1 MPVFGIVKKKQND
14 TLVDYA
20 DYTLEIKADSFDKI
34 GTYKVTYLVTD
45 KNNSNSKSSLRR
57 TVIVEDKE
65 APRITVNKTTQNY
78 TQTILEGTKIDV
90 PSCSAYDNYDGNLAC
105 KVINN
110 YNGNTNPGTYQVEY
124 TATDSSGN
132 SNSFILTIIV
142 KKKNKEIYLNKLN
155 FDLDNNLEV
164 LVLTI
169 DNLLSF
175 MKDNLV
181 KKIIDIEE
189 DFQDKESILENVNIF
204 FEAYRN
210 NLMNILKER

>member
-1 MPVFGIVKKKQND
+1 MNEYD
-14 TLVDYA
+14 
-20 DYTLEIKADSFDKI
+20 IKDQ
-34 GTYKVTYLVTD
+34 L
-45 KNNSNSKSSLRR
+45 
-57 TVIVEDKE
+57 
-65 APRITVNKTTQNY
+65 
-78 TQTILEGTKIDV
+78 
-90 PSCSAYDNYDGNLAC
+90 
-105 KVINN
+105 
-110 YNGNTNPGTYQVEY
+110 
-124 TATDSSGN
+124 
-132 SNSFILTIIV
+132 

-175 MKDNLV
+175 MKDSLV

-210 NLMNILKER
+210 NLMNILDTKKVDLQNVIVVHDDLDVCKQNIKDNYLTLKETLETFSKKEIDNLVKSLNKELKSEFKKNRLKEYLTTIFLTNLNMKVLDTMKNRDIILINTFEETYLKYLELNKNTIGV

>member
-1 MPVFGIVKKKQND
+1 MNEYD
-14 TLVDYA
+14 
-20 DYTLEIKADSFDKI
+20 IKDQ
-34 GTYKVTYLVTD
+34 L
-45 KNNSNSKSSLRR
+45 
-57 TVIVEDKE
+57 
-65 APRITVNKTTQNY
+65 
-78 TQTILEGTKIDV
+78 
-90 PSCSAYDNYDGNLAC
+90 
-105 KVINN
+105 
-110 YNGNTNPGTYQVEY
+110 
-124 TATDSSGN
+124 
-132 SNSFILTIIV
+132 

-210 NLMNILKER
+210 NLMNILDTKKVDLQNVIVVHDDLEVCKQNIKDNYLTLKETLETFSKKEIDNLVKSLNKELKSEFKKNRLKEYLTTIFLTNLNMKVLDTMKNRDIILINTFEETYLKYLELNKNTIGV

>member
-1 MPVFGIVKKKQND
+1 MNEYD
-14 TLVDYA
+14 
-20 DYTLEIKADSFDKI
+20 IKDQ
-34 GTYKVTYLVTD
+34 L
-45 KNNSNSKSSLRR
+45 
-57 TVIVEDKE
+57 
-65 APRITVNKTTQNY
+65 
-78 TQTILEGTKIDV
+78 
-90 PSCSAYDNYDGNLAC
+90 
-105 KVINN
+105 
-110 YNGNTNPGTYQVEY
+110 
-124 TATDSSGN
+124 
-132 SNSFILTIIV
+132 

-189 DFQDKESILENVNIF
+189 DFQDKENILENVNIF

-210 NLMNILKER
+210 NLMNILDNKKDNLQNVIVVHDDLEVCKQNIKDNYLTLKETLETFSNKEIDNLVKSLNEELKSEFKKNRLKEYLTTIFLTNLNMKVLDTMKNRDIILMNTFEETYLKYLELNKNTIGV

>member
-1 MPVFGIVKKKQND
+1 MNDNEDVKDQ
-14 TLVDYA
+14 L
-20 DYTLEIKADSFDKI
+20 KI
-34 GTYKVTYLVTD
+34 
-45 KNNSNSKSSLRR
+45 
-57 TVIVEDKE
+57 
-65 APRITVNKTTQNY
+65 
-78 TQTILEGTKIDV
+78 
-90 PSCSAYDNYDGNLAC
+90 
-105 KVINN
+105 
-110 YNGNTNPGTYQVEY
+110 
-124 TATDSSGN
+124 
-132 SNSFILTIIV
+132 
-142 KKKNKEIYLNKLN
+142 KNKEIYLNKLN

-210 NLMNILKER
+210 NLMNILDTKKVDLQNVIVVHDDLDVCKQNIKDNYLTLKETLETFSKKEIDNLVKSLNKELKSEFKKNRLKEYLTTIFLTNLNMKVLDTMKNRDIILINTFEETYLKYLELNKNTIGV

>member
-1 MPVFGIVKKKQND
+1 MNEYD
-14 TLVDYA
+14 
-20 DYTLEIKADSFDKI
+20 IKDQ
-34 GTYKVTYLVTD
+34 L
-45 KNNSNSKSSLRR
+45 
-57 TVIVEDKE
+57 
-65 APRITVNKTTQNY
+65 
-78 TQTILEGTKIDV
+78 
-90 PSCSAYDNYDGNLAC
+90 
-105 KVINN
+105 
-110 YNGNTNPGTYQVEY
+110 
-124 TATDSSGN
+124 
-132 SNSFILTIIV
+132 

-210 NLMNILKER
+210 NLMNILDTKKVDLQNVIVVHDDLDVCKQNIKDNYLTLKETLETFSNKEIDNLVKSLNKELKSEFKKNRLKEYLTTIFLTNLNMKVLDTMKNRDIILINTFEETYLKYLELNKNTIGV

>member
-1 MPVFGIVKKKQND
+1 MNEYD
-14 TLVDYA
+14 
-20 DYTLEIKADSFDKI
+20 IKDQ
-34 GTYKVTYLVTD
+34 L
-45 KNNSNSKSSLRR
+45 
-57 TVIVEDKE
+57 
-65 APRITVNKTTQNY
+65 
-78 TQTILEGTKIDV
+78 
-90 PSCSAYDNYDGNLAC
+90 
-105 KVINN
+105 
-110 YNGNTNPGTYQVEY
+110 
-124 TATDSSGN
+124 
-132 SNSFILTIIV
+132 

-175 MKDNLV
+175 TKDNLV

-210 NLMNILKER
+210 NLMNILDTKKVDLQNVIVVHDDLDVCKQNIKDNYLTLKETLETFSKKEIDNLVKSLNKELKSEFKKNRLKEYLTTIFLTNLNMKVLDTMKNRDIILINTFEETYLKYLELNKNTIGV

>member
-1 MPVFGIVKKKQND
+1 MNEYD
-14 TLVDYA
+14 
-20 DYTLEIKADSFDKI
+20 IKDQ
-34 GTYKVTYLVTD
+34 L
-45 KNNSNSKSSLRR
+45 
-57 TVIVEDKE
+57 
-65 APRITVNKTTQNY
+65 
-78 TQTILEGTKIDV
+78 
-90 PSCSAYDNYDGNLAC
+90 
-105 KVINN
+105 
-110 YNGNTNPGTYQVEY
+110 
-124 TATDSSGN
+124 
-132 SNSFILTIIV
+132 

-210 NLMNILKER
+210 NLMNILDTKKVDLQNVIVYHI

>member
-1 MPVFGIVKKKQND
+1 MNEYD
-14 TLVDYA
+14 
-20 DYTLEIKADSFDKI
+20 IKDQ
-34 GTYKVTYLVTD
+34 L
-45 KNNSNSKSSLRR
+45 
-57 TVIVEDKE
+57 
-65 APRITVNKTTQNY
+65 
-78 TQTILEGTKIDV
+78 
-90 PSCSAYDNYDGNLAC
+90 
-105 KVINN
+105 
-110 YNGNTNPGTYQVEY
+110 
-124 TATDSSGN
+124 
-132 SNSFILTIIV
+132 

-210 NLMNILKER
+210 NLMNILDTKKVDLQNVIVVHDDLDVCKQNIKDNYLTLKETLETFSKKEIDNLVKSLNKELKSEFKKNRLKEYLTTIFLTNLNMKILDTMKNRDIILINTFEETYLKYLELNKNTIGV

>member
-1 MPVFGIVKKKQND
+1 MNEYD
-14 TLVDYA
+14 
-20 DYTLEIKADSFDKI
+20 IKDQ
-34 GTYKVTYLVTD
+34 L
-45 KNNSNSKSSLRR
+45 
-57 TVIVEDKE
+57 
-65 APRITVNKTTQNY
+65 
-78 TQTILEGTKIDV
+78 
-90 PSCSAYDNYDGNLAC
+90 
-105 KVINN
+105 
-110 YNGNTNPGTYQVEY
+110 
-124 TATDSSGN
+124 
-132 SNSFILTIIV
+132 

-189 DFQDKESILENVNIF
+189 NYKDNENILESVNVF

-210 NLMNILKER
+210 NLMNILDNKKGNLQNVIVVNDTLDICKQNIKNNYSTLKKDIETFSSKEIDNLVKSLNKDLKSEFNKNRLKDYLTTIFLTNLNIKVLDTMKSRDIILINTFEETYLKYLELNKNTIGV

>member
-1 MPVFGIVKKKQND
+1 MNEYD
-14 TLVDYA
+14 
-20 DYTLEIKADSFDKI
+20 IKDQ
-34 GTYKVTYLVTD
+34 L
-45 KNNSNSKSSLRR
+45 
-57 TVIVEDKE
+57 
-65 APRITVNKTTQNY
+65 
-78 TQTILEGTKIDV
+78 
-90 PSCSAYDNYDGNLAC
+90 
-105 KVINN
+105 
-110 YNGNTNPGTYQVEY
+110 
-124 TATDSSGN
+124 
-132 SNSFILTIIV
+132 

-155 FDLDNNLEV
+155 FDSDNNLEV

-210 NLMNILKER
+210 NLMNILDTKKVDLQNVIVVHDDLEVCKQNIKDNYLTLKETLETFSKKEIDNLVKSLNKELKSEFKKNRLKEYLTTIFLTNLNMKVLDTMKNRDIILINTFEETYLKYLELNKNTIGV

>member
-1 MPVFGIVKKKQND
+1 MNEYD
-14 TLVDYA
+14 
-20 DYTLEIKADSFDKI
+20 IKDQ
-34 GTYKVTYLVTD
+34 L
-45 KNNSNSKSSLRR
+45 
-57 TVIVEDKE
+57 
-65 APRITVNKTTQNY
+65 
-78 TQTILEGTKIDV
+78 
-90 PSCSAYDNYDGNLAC
+90 
-105 KVINN
+105 
-110 YNGNTNPGTYQVEY
+110 
-124 TATDSSGN
+124 
-132 SNSFILTIIV
+132 

-175 MKDNLV
+175 MKYNLV

-210 NLMNILKER
+210 NLMNILDTKKVDLQNVIVVHDDLDVCKQNIKDNYLTLKETLETFSKKEIDNLVKSLNKELKSEFKKNRLKEYLTTIFLTNLNMKVLDTMKNRDIILINTFEETYLKYLELNKNTIGV

>member
-1 MPVFGIVKKKQND
+1 MNEYD
-14 TLVDYA
+14 
-20 DYTLEIKADSFDKI
+20 IKDK
-34 GTYKVTYLVTD
+34 L
-45 KNNSNSKSSLRR
+45 
-57 TVIVEDKE
+57 
-65 APRITVNKTTQNY
+65 
-78 TQTILEGTKIDV
+78 
-90 PSCSAYDNYDGNLAC
+90 
-105 KVINN
+105 
-110 YNGNTNPGTYQVEY
+110 
-124 TATDSSGN
+124 
-132 SNSFILTIIV
+132 

-210 NLMNILKER
+210 NLMNILDTKKVDLQNVIVVHDDLDVCKQNIKDNYLTLKETLETFSKKEIDNLVKSLNKELKSEFKKNRLKEYLTTIFLTNLNMKVLDTMKNRDIILINTFEETYLKYLELNKNTIGV

>member
-1 MPVFGIVKKKQND
+1 MNEYD
-14 TLVDYA
+14 
-20 DYTLEIKADSFDKI
+20 IKDQ
-34 GTYKVTYLVTD
+34 L
-45 KNNSNSKSSLRR
+45 
-57 TVIVEDKE
+57 
-65 APRITVNKTTQNY
+65 
-78 TQTILEGTKIDV
+78 
-90 PSCSAYDNYDGNLAC
+90 
-105 KVINN
+105 
-110 YNGNTNPGTYQVEY
+110 
-124 TATDSSGN
+124 
-132 SNSFILTIIV
+132 

-189 DFQDKESILENVNIF
+189 DFQDKENILENVNIF

-210 NLMNILKER
+210 NLMNILDNKKDNLQNVIVVHDDLEVCKQNIKDNYLTLKETLETFSNKEIDNLVKSLNEELKSEFKKNRLKEYLTTIFLTNLNTKVLDTMKNRDIILMNTFEETYLKYLELNKNTIGV

>member
-1 MPVFGIVKKKQND
+1 MNEYD
-14 TLVDYA
+14 
-20 DYTLEIKADSFDKI
+20 IKDQ
-34 GTYKVTYLVTD
+34 L
-45 KNNSNSKSSLRR
+45 
-57 TVIVEDKE
+57 
-65 APRITVNKTTQNY
+65 
-78 TQTILEGTKIDV
+78 
-90 PSCSAYDNYDGNLAC
+90 
-105 KVINN
+105 
-110 YNGNTNPGTYQVEY
+110 
-124 TATDSSGN
+124 
-132 SNSFILTIIV
+132 

-175 MKDNLV
+175 TKDNLV

-210 NLMNILKER
+210 NLMNILDTKKVDLQNVIVVHDDLEVCKQNIKDNYLTLKETLETFSNKEIDNLVKSLNKELKSEFKKNRLKEYLTTIFLTNLNMKVLDTMKNRDIILINTFEETYLKYLELNKNTIGV

>member
-1 MPVFGIVKKKQND
+1 MNEYD
-14 TLVDYA
+14 
-20 DYTLEIKADSFDKI
+20 IKDQ
-34 GTYKVTYLVTD
+34 L
-45 KNNSNSKSSLRR
+45 
-57 TVIVEDKE
+57 
-65 APRITVNKTTQNY
+65 
-78 TQTILEGTKIDV
+78 
-90 PSCSAYDNYDGNLAC
+90 
-105 KVINN
+105 
-110 YNGNTNPGTYQVEY
+110 
-124 TATDSSGN
+124 
-132 SNSFILTIIV
+132 

-175 MKDNLV
+175 MKDNLL

-210 NLMNILKER
+210 NLMNILDTKKVDLQNVIVVHDDLDVCKQNIKDNYLTLKETLETFSKKEIDNLVKSLNKELKSEFKKNRLKEYLTTIFLTNLNMKVLDTMKNRDIILINTFEETYLKYLELNKNTIGV

>member
-1 MPVFGIVKKKQND
+1 MNEYD
-14 TLVDYA
+14 
-20 DYTLEIKADSFDKI
+20 IKDQ
-34 GTYKVTYLVTD
+34 L
-45 KNNSNSKSSLRR
+45 
-57 TVIVEDKE
+57 
-65 APRITVNKTTQNY
+65 
-78 TQTILEGTKIDV
+78 
-90 PSCSAYDNYDGNLAC
+90 
-105 KVINN
+105 
-110 YNGNTNPGTYQVEY
+110 
-124 TATDSSGN
+124 
-132 SNSFILTIIV
+132 
-142 KKKNKEIYLNKLN
+142 KKKNTEIYLNKLN

-210 NLMNILKER
+210 NLMNILDTKKVDLQNVIVVHDDLDVCKQNIKDNYLTLKETLETFSKKEIDNLVKSLNKELKSEFKKNRLKEYLTTIFLTNLNMKVLDTMKNRDIILINTFEETYLKYLELNKNTIGV

>member
-1 MPVFGIVKKKQND
+1 MNEYD
-14 TLVDYA
+14 
-20 DYTLEIKADSFDKI
+20 IKDQ
-34 GTYKVTYLVTD
+34 L
-45 KNNSNSKSSLRR
+45 
-57 TVIVEDKE
+57 
-65 APRITVNKTTQNY
+65 
-78 TQTILEGTKIDV
+78 
-90 PSCSAYDNYDGNLAC
+90 
-105 KVINN
+105 
-110 YNGNTNPGTYQVEY
+110 
-124 TATDSSGN
+124 
-132 SNSFILTIIV
+132 

-210 NLMNILKER
+210 NLMNILDTKKVDLQNVIVVHDDLDVCKQNIKDNYLTLKETLETFSKKEIDNLVKSLNKELKSEFKKNRLKEYLTTIFLINLNMKVLDTMKNRDIILINTFEETYLKYLELNKNTIGV

>member
-1 MPVFGIVKKKQND
+1 MNDKEDIKKQ
-14 TLVDYA
+14 L
-20 DYTLEIKADSFDKI
+20 KI
-34 GTYKVTYLVTD
+34 
-45 KNNSNSKSSLRR
+45 
-57 TVIVEDKE
+57 
-65 APRITVNKTTQNY
+65 
-78 TQTILEGTKIDV
+78 
-90 PSCSAYDNYDGNLAC
+90 
-105 KVINN
+105 
-110 YNGNTNPGTYQVEY
+110 
-124 TATDSSGN
+124 
-132 SNSFILTIIV
+132 
-142 KKKNKEIYLNKLN
+142 KNKEIYLNKLN

-210 NLMNILKER
+210 NLMNILDTKKVDLQNVIVVHDDLDVCKQNIKDNYLTLKETLETFSKKEIDNLVKSLNKELKSEFKKNRLKEYLTTIFLTNLNMKVLDTMKNRDIILINTFEETYLKYLELNKNTIGV

>member
-1 MPVFGIVKKKQND
+1 MNEYD
-14 TLVDYA
+14 
-20 DYTLEIKADSFDKI
+20 IKDQ
-34 GTYKVTYLVTD
+34 L
-45 KNNSNSKSSLRR
+45 
-57 TVIVEDKE
+57 
-65 APRITVNKTTQNY
+65 
-78 TQTILEGTKIDV
+78 
-90 PSCSAYDNYDGNLAC
+90 
-105 KVINN
+105 
-110 YNGNTNPGTYQVEY
+110 
-124 TATDSSGN
+124 
-132 SNSFILTIIV
+132 

-210 NLMNILKER
+210 NLMNILDTKKVDLQNVIVVHDDLDVCKQNIKDNYLTLKETLETFSKKEIDNLVKSLNKELKSEFKKNRLKEYLTTIFLTNLNMKVLDTIKNRDIILINTFEETYLKYLELNKNTIGV

>member
-1 MPVFGIVKKKQND
+1 MNEYD
-14 TLVDYA
+14 
-20 DYTLEIKADSFDKI
+20 IKDQ
-34 GTYKVTYLVTD
+34 L
-45 KNNSNSKSSLRR
+45 
-57 TVIVEDKE
+57 
-65 APRITVNKTTQNY
+65 
-78 TQTILEGTKIDV
+78 
-90 PSCSAYDNYDGNLAC
+90 
-105 KVINN
+105 
-110 YNGNTNPGTYQVEY
+110 
-124 TATDSSGN
+124 
-132 SNSFILTIIV
+132 

-169 DNLLSF
+169 DKILSF

-210 NLMNILKER
+210 NLMNILDTKKVDLQNVIVVHDDLDVCKQNIKDNYLTLKETLETFSKKEIDNLVKSLNKELKSEFKKNRLKEYLTTIFLINLNMKVLDTMKNRDIILINTFEETYLKYLELNKNTIGV

>member
-1 MPVFGIVKKKQND
+1 MNECD
-14 TLVDYA
+14 
-20 DYTLEIKADSFDKI
+20 IKDQ
-34 GTYKVTYLVTD
+34 L
-45 KNNSNSKSSLRR
+45 
-57 TVIVEDKE
+57 
-65 APRITVNKTTQNY
+65 
-78 TQTILEGTKIDV
+78 
-90 PSCSAYDNYDGNLAC
+90 
-105 KVINN
+105 
-110 YNGNTNPGTYQVEY
+110 
-124 TATDSSGN
+124 
-132 SNSFILTIIV
+132 

-189 DFQDKESILENVNIF
+189 DFQDKENILENVNIF

-210 NLMNILKER
+210 NLMNILDNKKDNLQNVIVVHDDLEVCKQNIKDNYLTLKETLETFSNKEIDNLVKSLNEELKSEFKKNRLKEYLTTIFLTNLNTKVLDTMKNRDIILMNTFEETYLKYLELNKNTIGV

>member
-1 MPVFGIVKKKQND
+1 MNEYD
-14 TLVDYA
+14 
-20 DYTLEIKADSFDKI
+20 IKDQ
-34 GTYKVTYLVTD
+34 L
-45 KNNSNSKSSLRR
+45 
-57 TVIVEDKE
+57 
-65 APRITVNKTTQNY
+65 
-78 TQTILEGTKIDV
+78 
-90 PSCSAYDNYDGNLAC
+90 
-105 KVINN
+105 
-110 YNGNTNPGTYQVEY
+110 
-124 TATDSSGN
+124 
-132 SNSFILTIIV
+132 

-210 NLMNILKER
+210 NLMNILDTKKVDLQNVIVVHDDLDVCKQNIKNNYLTLKKTLDAFSKKEIDNLVKSLNKELKSEFKKNRLKEYLTTIFLTNLNMKVLDTMKNRDIILINTFEETYLKYLELNKNTIGV

>member
-1 MPVFGIVKKKQND
+1 MNEYD
-14 TLVDYA
+14 
-20 DYTLEIKADSFDKI
+20 IKDQ
-34 GTYKVTYLVTD
+34 L
-45 KNNSNSKSSLRR
+45 
-57 TVIVEDKE
+57 
-65 APRITVNKTTQNY
+65 
-78 TQTILEGTKIDV
+78 
-90 PSCSAYDNYDGNLAC
+90 
-105 KVINN
+105 
-110 YNGNTNPGTYQVEY
+110 
-124 TATDSSGN
+124 
-132 SNSFILTIIV
+132 

-210 NLMNILKER
+210 NLMNILDTKKVDLQNVIVVHDDLDVCKQNIKDNYLTLKETLETFSKKEIDNLVKSLNKELKSEFKKNRLKEYLTTIFLTNLNMKVLDTMKNRDIILINTFEETYLKYLELNKNTIGV

>member
-1 MPVFGIVKKKQND
+1 MNEYD
-14 TLVDYA
+14 
-20 DYTLEIKADSFDKI
+20 IKDQ
-34 GTYKVTYLVTD
+34 L
-45 KNNSNSKSSLRR
+45 
-57 TVIVEDKE
+57 
-65 APRITVNKTTQNY
+65 
-78 TQTILEGTKIDV
+78 
-90 PSCSAYDNYDGNLAC
+90 
-105 KVINN
+105 
-110 YNGNTNPGTYQVEY
+110 
-124 TATDSSGN
+124 
-132 SNSFILTIIV
+132 

-210 NLMNILKER
+210 NLMNILDTKKVDLQNVIVVHDDLEVCKQNIKDNYLTLKETLETFSKKEIDNLVKSLNKELKSEFKKNRLKEYLTTIFLTNLNMKILDTMKNRDIILINTFEETYLKYLELNKNTIGV

>member
-1 MPVFGIVKKKQND
+1 MNEYD
-14 TLVDYA
+14 
-20 DYTLEIKADSFDKI
+20 IKDQ
-34 GTYKVTYLVTD
+34 L
-45 KNNSNSKSSLRR
+45 
-57 TVIVEDKE
+57 
-65 APRITVNKTTQNY
+65 
-78 TQTILEGTKIDV
+78 
-90 PSCSAYDNYDGNLAC
+90 
-105 KVINN
+105 
-110 YNGNTNPGTYQVEY
+110 
-124 TATDSSGN
+124 
-132 SNSFILTIIV
+132 
-142 KKKNKEIYLNKLN
+142 KKKNKQIYLNKLN

-210 NLMNILKER
+210 NLMNILDTKKVDLQNVIVVHDDLDVCKQNIKDNYLTLKETLETFSKKEIDNLVKSLNKELKSEFKKNRLKEYLTTIFLTNLNMKVLDTMKNRDIILINTFEETYLKYLELNKNTIGV

>member
-1 MPVFGIVKKKQND
+1 MNEYD
-14 TLVDYA
+14 
-20 DYTLEIKADSFDKI
+20 IKDQ
-34 GTYKVTYLVTD
+34 L
-45 KNNSNSKSSLRR
+45 
-57 TVIVEDKE
+57 
-65 APRITVNKTTQNY
+65 
-78 TQTILEGTKIDV
+78 
-90 PSCSAYDNYDGNLAC
+90 
-105 KVINN
+105 
-110 YNGNTNPGTYQVEY
+110 
-124 TATDSSGN
+124 
-132 SNSFILTIIV
+132 

-210 NLMNILKER
+210 NLMNILDTKKVDLQNVIVVHDDLDVCKQNIKDNYLTLKETLETFSKK

>member
-1 MPVFGIVKKKQND
+1 MNEYD
-14 TLVDYA
+14 
-20 DYTLEIKADSFDKI
+20 IKDQ
-34 GTYKVTYLVTD
+34 L
-45 KNNSNSKSSLRR
+45 
-57 TVIVEDKE
+57 
-65 APRITVNKTTQNY
+65 
-78 TQTILEGTKIDV
+78 
-90 PSCSAYDNYDGNLAC
+90 
-105 KVINN
+105 
-110 YNGNTNPGTYQVEY
+110 
-124 TATDSSGN
+124 
-132 SNSFILTIIV
+132 

-204 FEAYRN
+204 FESYRN
-210 NLMNILKER
+210 NLMNILDTKKVDLQNVIVVHDDLDVCKQNIKDNYLTLKETLETFSKKEIDNLVKSLNKELKSEFKKNRLKEYLTTIFLTNLNMKVLDTMKNRDIILINTFEETYLKYLELNKNTIGV

>member
-1 MPVFGIVKKKQND
+1 MNEYD
-14 TLVDYA
+14 
-20 DYTLEIKADSFDKI
+20 IKDQ
-34 GTYKVTYLVTD
+34 L
-45 KNNSNSKSSLRR
+45 
-57 TVIVEDKE
+57 
-65 APRITVNKTTQNY
+65 
-78 TQTILEGTKIDV
+78 
-90 PSCSAYDNYDGNLAC
+90 
-105 KVINN
+105 
-110 YNGNTNPGTYQVEY
+110 
-124 TATDSSGN
+124 
-132 SNSFILTIIV
+132 

-210 NLMNILKER
+210 NLMNILDTKKVDLQNVIVVHDDLDVCKQNIKDNYLTLKETLETFSKKEIDNLVKSLNKELKSEFKKTRLKEYLTTIFLTNLNMKVLDTMKNRDIILINTFEETYLKYLELNKNTIGV